1 MKTIPTRTQAKPT
14 ETTSTACRKEQF
26 HLILSLFALWLN
38 NLQDVAAA
46 VVASNVT
53 RGVLGGPLELA
64 NGGCDGEIGRAAAR
78 SVVVLPRTVMIVED
92 AVLLAAADGGGR
104 GFHQVVVDAVR
115 TDDKTSPLPITA
127 TKNVTTKTKNHGAS
141 TS

>member
-1 MKTIPTRTQAKPT
+1 M
-14 ETTSTACRKEQF
+14 
-26 HLILSLFALWLN
+26 
-38 NLQDVAAA
+38 
-46 VVASNVT
+46 
-53 RGVLGGPLELA
+53 
-64 NGGCDGEIGRAAAR
+64 
-78 SVVVLPRTVMIVED
+78 ED